1 MIKIVPAVDIS
12 KGKCVRLTRG
22 RIEDVKVYYDDP
34 LDAAKRWELEGAELL
49 HVIDLD
55 AAVGEGNNAEVVKRI
70 IKGIGIP
77 VEIGGGVRTIGM
89 ARGYADAGAE
99 RVIFGTAALDLK
111 IIREALTS
119 FGPKKVMA
127 AVDHLAGRVAV
138 KGWKELVNLDALL
151 LCTRLEEAGVRNLM
165 MTSID
170 RDGTMKGP
178 NLEYSLN
185 AATNL
190 RGNVYLAG
198 GFSTLDDLLLL
209 KGSGVAGVII
219 GKALYEE
226 TIDLKSAKEVLA

>member
-1 MIKIVPAVDIS
+1 MTKIVPAVDIS

-55 AAVGEGNNAEVVKRI
+55 AAVGESNNSDVVKRI
-70 IKGIGIP
+70 IRGIGIP
-77 VEIGGGVRTIGM
+77 VEIGGGVRTIDM
-89 ARGYADAGAE
+89 AREYADAGAE

-178 NLEYSLN
+178 NLEYSLK

-209 KGSGVAGVII
+209 KDSGVAGVII